1 MYQQITSYI
10 IVNSKSPSKTG
21 MKRTFFFLFICLTPL
36 VGFSQNWDINLLK
49 DININRNTKLD
60 PTFETISASTV
71 PFSLAIPASAIT
83 IALLKKDDESREKA
97 LLISSSL
104 VSAAVLTTTLKYTF
118 NKERPYEKYPYIQ
131 NVTVEGSPSFPSAHT
146 SFSFSLATSVSLVYP
161 KWYVVA
167 PAYLWAGSVGYSR
180 MHLGV
185 HYPSDVIIGA
195 LIGSGSTY
203 LSYRLNNWMGK
214 KWKKQ

>member
-1 MYQQITSYI
+1 MLNI
-10 IVNSKSPSKTG
+10 IE
-21 MKRTFFFLFICLTPL
+21 MKKTFFLLFVYLIPFQ
-36 VGFSQNWDINLLK
+36 GFSQNWDINLLK
-49 DININRNTKLD
+49 EINLNRNTKLD
-60 PTFETISASTV
+60 PVFKTISASTM
-71 PFSLAIPASAIT
+71 PLSLAIPASAIT
-83 IALLKKDDESREKA
+83 IAQLKKDDDSRKKA

-104 VSAAVLTTTLKYTF
+104 ATAAVVSATLKYTV
-118 NKERPYEKYPYIQ
+118 NRERPYDKYPYIQ
-131 NVTVEGSPSFPSAHT
+131 NITSEGSPSFPSAHA

-161 KWYVVA
+161 KWYIVA

-203 LSYRLNNWMGK
+203 LSYRLNNWMDK
-214 KWKKQ
+214 KWRKQHSSYSY